1 MITFFILIS
10 FSTEICC
17 LFVYKDNDKN
27 VGGVV
32 LRLTS
37 CIEGLSF
44 LEGDF

>member
-1 MITFFILIS
+1 MITFPILIS
-10 FSTEICC
+10 FSTEMYY
-17 LFVYKDNDKN
+17 FSVYKDNDKN